1 MVPAQAAGF
10 FLLFLLNVD
19 VEGVCSLV
27 LLRAFLIDL
36 LLVPENSDTK
46 FSGSVL
52 RASKTLLARSCIAR
66 AYIHIFIYICMY
78 VLLALS
84 WFT

>member
-66 AYIHIFIYICMY
+66 AYIYIYVCIISVELVY
-78 VLLALS
+78 LIL
-84 WFT
+84 F